1 MLSFQEEYLKAL
13 DERAKALQGKRAL
26 FNLQKDTEK
35 RKDELLV
42 LLFGDGV
49 NKGAVQALKPWVL
62 QRLYLLGAETTA
74 PDFTGDFKS
83 QYISAFQKCVT
94 GEGDGEDGFYPHD
107 LQQPSVAQKEFN
119 KTSKWVTT
127 FGEHQSPKSA
137 KDCARQ
143 LADKITS
150 LDKERYLDQLQEVI
164 SLVQSTLTAFKE
176 AKEPVGT
183 LLPEFNIQVPSVD
196 ASKEAYLQSILQ
208 YLSAAKDL
216 LQSSK
221 SQSTVNAKLM
231 ELKSKLRDLSSFA
244 EEYGSAI
251 LDWIFPLKLA
261 LTFWIELIVRKPDGV
276 YAVLGSLTSLI
287 ENAEK
292 VLAKADE
299 RVSFLT
305 GSNAM
310 RTVSLT
316 EEHKWLAQPK
326 MIGIFRQPIFD
337 LDKSLNRWELIIQ
350 WGHVPGANQ
359 YKLLYKPVTSFAGI
373 TNDHWTDG
381 YQTIDIKDVNEAGF
395 AITKLIL
402 PLPTSSL
409 LYRVVALEAE
419 SSSLPMMGGF
429 NTESIQSDIVSEP
442 IPFTISGELDG
453 KTVVV
458 IDSKVLEQYQI
469 GNACF
474 LIVDDTLAQVLSI
487 SEDRVMLDSKYS
499 FSKLRKIEGLFY
511 AE

>member
-35 RKDELLV
+35 RKDDLLV

-49 NKGAVQALKPWVL
+49 NKGIVQALKPWVL
-62 QRLYLLGAETTA
+62 QRLYLLGVETTA

-94 GEGDGEDGFYPHD
+94 GEGDGEDGFYPPD
-107 LQQPSVAQKEFN
+107 PQQPSVAQKEFN

-127 FGEHQSPKSA
+127 FGEHQSLKSA

-150 LDKERYLDQLQEVI
+150 SDKEGCLDQLQEVI
-164 SLVQSTLTAFKE
+164 SLVQSTLVAFNE

-183 LLPEFNIQVPSVD
+183 MLPEFNIQVPSVD
-196 ASKEAYLQSILQ
+196 TSKEVELQSMLQ
-208 YLSAAKDL
+208 YLSAARDL

-221 SQSTVNAKLM
+221 SQPTVNAKLT

-244 EEYGSAI
+244 EDYGNAI

-261 LTFWIELIVRKPDGV
+261 LTFWVELIVRKPDGV
-276 YAVLGSLTSLI
+276 YAVLGSLPSLI

-305 GSNAM
+305 GNTM

-316 EEHKWLAQPK
+316 EERRWLTQPK
-326 MIGIFRQPIFD
+326 MIGIFRQPIFN

-373 TNDHWTDG
+373 TNDQWTDG
-381 YQTIDIKDVNEAGF
+381 YQTIEIKEVNEAGF

-402 PLPTSSL
+402 PLPSSSL

-419 SSSLPMMGGF
+419 SSDLPMMGDF

-442 IPFTISGELDG
+442 LPFTISGEMDG

-474 LIVDDTLAQVLSI
+474 LLVDDTLAQVLSI
-487 SEDRVMLDSKYS
+487 SEDKVMLDSKYS